1 MKPQKDK
8 KAPQD
13 ELQKKCFKL
22 VYFKELISDLEVI
35 YEYIK
40 FLRTKGSSLEIL
52 ITIKTK
58 YPDRNKFE
66 YIREFLFLAKTD
78 YIRQL
83 DSIYKQKK

>member
-52 ITIKTK
+52 IKIKTK
-58 YPDRNKFE
+58 YTDIEYKLNQNRHKFE
-66 YIREFLFLAKTD
+66 CIR
-78 YIRQL
+78 
-83 DSIYKQKK
+83 